1 MEVRDLQQLA
11 VLVVLVDSE
20 ALLVMDLAAQEEGQV
35 QEILQKDLVEG
46 LGPEAL
52 EGLEPELELV
62 LVQMKEGLV
71 QEA

>member
-52 EGLEPELELV
+52 EGLELV